1 MTLFSPEEEPVIP
14 EPEDSSVK
22 EVFSYFG
29 LCMYEAQVLEQ
40 ELINLMVGLSA
51 RDKTILKMGDFDNL
65 FHEAGSK
72 TLGQLI
78 YDLRSLVEFPADL
91 DKSLIE
97 AKDNRNF
104 VAHDFFKEHSIE
116 FGVNRGREAMIK
128 ELINYVE
135 GFDNVVSQVEVI
147 TDKVFRKLG
156 ITEEIVQEEY
166 EKMKEESRAIDN
178 AS

>member
-1 MTLFSPEEEPVIP
+1 MTLFSPEEKPVIP

-40 ELINLMVGLSA
+40 ELINLTVGLSA
-51 RDKTILKMGDFDNL
+51 RNKTILKKGDFDNL
-65 FHEAGSK
+65 FNEAGSK

-78 YDLRSLVEFPADL
+78 YDLRSLVEFPEDL

-104 VAHDFFKEHSIE
+104 VAHDFFKEYSIE
-116 FGVNRGREAMIK
+116 FGANRGREKMIE

-135 GFDNVVSQVEVI
+135 SFNKVVSQVELI

-156 ITEEIVQEEY
+156 ITEKIVQREH
-166 EKMKEESRAIDN
+166 EKMKKESRAIDN